1 MKKFYMYLD
10 NNINNIIW
18 IFHYE
23 RKVLIVWFCNK
34 YKLYQKLLSSQDKKK
49 LKLIQTIYKCFS
61 DSSKHEGCQ
70 YCILKYIYIYI
81 QQILRIDHKI
91 ENRTNTGFFFL
102 SLGLLF
108 FFGAKRVESSQTRL
122 SSKKYKHLSW
132 WLDAVRVKATLL
144 IVYIYHLRSLLVFMG
159 VSVTAISH
167 IVWWA
172 SCLLPNPLTT
182 EEEWLPFVSC
192 RFQVCVTEKQSTE
205 DIFPPVIWG
214 VYIIYDCT
222 RRHLL
227 LS

>member
-49 LKLIQTIYKCFS
+49 LKLIQTIFKCFS

-70 YCILKYIYIYI
+70 YCILKYIYISNKFYESI
-81 QQILRIDHKI
+81 IKSKT
-91 ENRTNTGFFFL
+91 EPTPFFSL
-102 SLGLLF
+102 SLGLF

>member
-23 RKVLIVWFCNK
+23 RKILIVWFCNK

-91 ENRTNTGFFFL
+91 EPTPVFFSL